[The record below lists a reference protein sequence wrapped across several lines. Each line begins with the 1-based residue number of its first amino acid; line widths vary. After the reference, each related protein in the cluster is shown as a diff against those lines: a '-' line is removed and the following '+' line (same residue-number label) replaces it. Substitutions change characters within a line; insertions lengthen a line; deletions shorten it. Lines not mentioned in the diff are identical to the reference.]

1 VTKITKSFTKKE
13 LCTKPSLL
21 GYLKEKGVLNKSF
34 NTNEALIDGSSAEGT
49 FQMTIGED
57 HPNSR
62 GGAMVVTDRW
72 GATAENKMPL
82 YYVVPDSRHP
92 LWSKKKKPPPFTGPK
107 PQGWEGDDAMYAK
120 IDFFVLEIPMT
131 PDVMAQFNSDVL
143 QESIVC

>member
-1 VTKITKSFTKKE
+1 
-13 LCTKPSLL
+13 
-21 GYLKEKGVLNKSF
+21 VLNKSF

-62 GGAMVVTDRW
+62 GGAMVVTDEW
-72 GATAENKMPL
+72 GATAEKKMPMI
-82 YYVVPDSRHP
+82 YYAVPDDRYP

-131 PDVMAQFNSDVL
+131 PDAMARFNGL
-143 QESIVC
+143 KIN